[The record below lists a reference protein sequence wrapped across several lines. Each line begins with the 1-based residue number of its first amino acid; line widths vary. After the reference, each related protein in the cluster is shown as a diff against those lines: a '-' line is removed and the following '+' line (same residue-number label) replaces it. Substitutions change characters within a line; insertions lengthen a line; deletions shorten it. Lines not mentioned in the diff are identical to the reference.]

1 MTSRMLLEP
10 SLFWTLRLTQKS
22 AMPDTTG
29 QAESASQLRSPVASQ
44 YCHMPSA
51 MSEFTCTSSLP
62 VRQQLGVSS
71 SPDSALS
78 HGNRA
83 PW

>member
-1 MTSRMLLEP
+1 MLQVP
-10 SLFWTLRLTQKS
+10 SELWTLRLTQKS
-22 AMPDTTG
+22 AIPDTTG
-29 QAESASQLRSPVASQ
+29 HAEVSSQLRSPVASQ

-71 SPDSALS
+71 RPDSALS
-78 HGNRA
+78 HGKRA